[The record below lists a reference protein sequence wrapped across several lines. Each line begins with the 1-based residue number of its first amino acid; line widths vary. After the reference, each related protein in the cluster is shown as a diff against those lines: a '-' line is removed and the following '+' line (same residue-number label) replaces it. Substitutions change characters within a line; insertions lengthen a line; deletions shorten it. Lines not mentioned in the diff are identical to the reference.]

1 MGCFAP
7 ELDECL
13 SQCTATC
20 PPPLVCEDG
29 WCVQPGSHTECAI
42 TVEPEMPAETGHPDL
57 PVPDGGPPIIE
68 SFPSFCPEVRVA
80 SSRVLPLACA
90 GTDYSTRLS
99 AGCAREP
106 FERSVRWRARRCSE
120 PAEAGC
126 LPEWLE
132 LTDDGRLSGQVPAG
146 EATHRFELS
155 VVVDTG
161 SELTQVFELEAS
173 EHCWVFELSDDE
185 AQRRIVG
192 SRIDQPDT
200 RVVAPESMPDAFG
213 VREFRLS
220 PNGRYLAAVVA
231 PPSGEGFLDVY
242 ALGPSGL
249 ALLSRSEGL
258 GVVAD
263 AAFSPDS
270 AWLAAVAR
278 VAVSSNLPASSN
290 LILASLG
297 DSVSFGEPRAID
309 YVSSLH
315 WTGPSRLL
323 YLGRSVQRAS
333 LIDGAPLHT
342 PHEVAVSAAGIDA
355 AAAISEIPSLA
366 LETLNDSFQRFLVNP
381 GGLFMQ
387 TTQSLLYFDRCLA
400 RSFQALIIPIEIGH
414 VAPTLDWVGTT
425 LDGELLLQHYGSLP
439 GADMGCRAFA
449 ERRSTN
455 CEQILAW
462 SADGSS
468 LLCLSQ
474 ARLELLRTDAATL
487 AATTIGALASYAPV
501 RERRRALSRT
511 GRWLALLLEP
521 SGADPRGGLVVVPT
535 SGAAAAPPAPLLRD
549 ESDAPFWDFAFTPD
563 ERHLIVQQGPRLFV
577 LDDFEGAGSE
587 PVLLSTSVVPARDC
601 SAASLPDSRL
611 WCGAPELM
619 PGTLVPS
626 PSGRFLA
633 HDDASGLVEVTD
645 VSGERRSFEL
655 GQRSSGC
662 PAPLGCVQF
671 Q

>member
-1 MGCFAP
+1 
-7 ELDECL
+7 
-13 SQCTATC
+13 
-20 PPPLVCEDG
+20 
-29 WCVQPGSHTECAI
+29 
-42 TVEPEMPAETGHPDL
+42 MPAEPSAPNL
-57 PVPDGGPPIIE
+57 LAPDGGPPIIE

-80 SSRVLPLACA
+80 SSRVLQLACA

-106 FERSVRWRARRCSE
+106 FERDVRWRARRCSE

-173 EHCWVFELSDDE
+173 EHCWVFQLSDDE
-185 AQRRIVG
+185 GPRRIVG

-200 RVVAPESMPDAFG
+200 RVVAPASMPDAFG

-231 PPSGEGFLDVY
+231 PPSGEGFIDLY

-249 ALLSRSEGL
+249 APLSRSEAL

-263 AAFSPDS
+263 VAFSPDS

-278 VAVSSNLPASSN
+278 AAPDSVSSNL
-290 LILASLG
+290 IVASLG
-297 DSVSFGEPRAID
+297 DAVSFGEPRVID
-309 YVSSLH
+309 YVSSLL
-315 WTGPSRLL
+315 WAGPSRLL

-333 LIDGAPLHT
+333 LLDGEPLHT
-342 PHEVAVSAAGIDA
+342 PHEVEVSAAGIDA
-355 AAAISEIPSLA
+355 ASATSEIASLA

-387 TTQSLLYFDRCLA
+387 TTQSLLYFDRCLS
-400 RSFQALIIPIEIGH
+400 RSFQALIIPIEVGH

-425 LDGELLLQHYGSLP
+425 LEGELLLQHYGSLP
-439 GADMGCRAFA
+439 GPDMGCRAFA

-455 CEQILAW
+455 CEQIMAW

-474 ARLELLRTDAATL
+474 TRLQLLRTDAADL
-487 AATTIGALASYAPV
+487 AATTIAALASYAPV

-521 SGADPRGGLVVVPT
+521 SAADPRGGLVVVPT
-535 SGAAAAPPAPLLRD
+535 SGAAAGPPAPLLPD
-549 ESDAPFWDFAFTPD
+549 ESDSPFWDFAFTPD
-563 ERHLIVQQGPRLFV
+563 EKRLIVHQGPRLFV
-577 LDDFEGAGSE
+577 LDDFEGSGSA
-587 PVLLSTSVVPARDC
+587 PVPLSTSVVPARDC

-633 HDDASGLVEVTD
+633 HDDASGRVGVTD
-645 VSGERRSFEL
+645 VSDERRSFEL
-655 GQRSSGC
+655 GHSSSGC
-662 PAPLGCVQF
+662 PEPLGCVQF

>member
-13 SQCTATC
+13 SQCTVTC
-20 PPPLVCEDG
+20 PAPLVCEDG
-29 WCVQPGSHTECAI
+29 WCVQPGSHTSCAL
-42 TVEPEMPAETGHPDL
+42 TVEPELPAETGDADP
-57 PVPDGGPPIIE
+57 PVPDGGPPITE

-80 SSRVLPLACA
+80 SSRILPLACA
-90 GTDYSTRLS
+90 GADYSTRLS

-132 LTDDGRLSGQVPAG
+132 LTDDGRLSGRVPAG
-146 EATHRFELS
+146 QAAHRFELS
-155 VVVDTG
+155 VVVDTA

-185 AQRRIVG
+185 APQRIVG
-192 SRIDQPDT
+192 RRIDQPDT

-231 PPSGEGFLDVY
+231 SPSGEGVLEVY

-249 ALLSRSEGL
+249 ALLSKSEGL
-258 GVVAD
+258 GVVAE

-278 VAVSSNLPASSN
+278 VTPGSASSN

-297 DSVSFGEPRAID
+297 DGARFGEPRAID

-315 WTGPSRLL
+315 WSGPSRLL

-342 PHEVAVSAAGIDA
+342 PHEVEVSAAGIDA
-355 AAAISEIPSLA
+355 ASAISEIPSLA

-400 RSFQALIIPIEIGH
+400 RSFQALIIPIEVGH

-439 GADMGCRAFA
+439 RPDMGCSAFA
-449 ERRSTN
+449 ERRSTR

-468 LLCLSQ
+468 LLCLSE
-474 ARLELLRTDAATL
+474 ARLGLLRTGAANL
-487 AATTIGALASYAPV
+487 AATTIGALPSYAPV

-511 GRWLALLLEP
+511 GRWLALVLEP
-521 SGADPRGGLVVVPT
+521 SAADPRGGLVVVPT
-535 SGAAAAPPAPLLRD
+535 SGAATAAPAPLLRD
-549 ESDAPFWDFAFTPD
+549 EGDAPFWDFAFTPD

-577 LDDFEGAGSE
+577 LDDFETAGSA
-587 PVLLSTSVVPARDC
+587 PVPLSTSVVPARDC
-601 SAASLPDSRL
+601 SAASLPDSRR

-626 PSGRFLA
+626 PSGRFVA
-633 HDDASGLVEVTD
+633 HDDASGLVRVTD
-645 VSGERRSFEL
+645 VSGEMGSFEL
-655 GQRSSGC
+655 GRRSSGC
-662 PAPLGCVQF
+662 PPPGCVQF